1 MYFERQTTT
10 GLEYPDIVP
19 KGMER
24 WGCVFQAVVEVARA
38 CIVGWSNNTL
48 KNPILT
54 PPCGV
59 EKSTSSLMGQGF
71 IISIPRPSP
80 GDH

>member
-1 MYFERQTTT
+1 MYFECQTTT

-24 WGCVFQAVVEVARA
+24 WGWVFRAVVEVARA
-38 CIVGWSNNTL
+38 CTVGQSNRL

-54 PPCGV
+54 PLCGV

-71 IISIPRPSP
+71 IISIPLPSP